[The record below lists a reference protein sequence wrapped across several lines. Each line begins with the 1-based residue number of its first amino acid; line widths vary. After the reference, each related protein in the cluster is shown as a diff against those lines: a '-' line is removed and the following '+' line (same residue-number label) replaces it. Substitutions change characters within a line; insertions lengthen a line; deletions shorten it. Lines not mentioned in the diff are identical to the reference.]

1 MTIFKTYWKIVKK
14 NIGIIM
20 MMLGVLL
27 TINQSGQENEFL
39 KQVELVI
46 KSYWPLILS
55 FIGIYMI
62 STPRKRR

>member
-1 MTIFKTYWKIVKK
+1 MYMNLRK

-27 TINQSGQENEFL
+27 TVNQSGQENEFL

>member
-1 MTIFKTYWKIVKK
+1 MTMNLRK

-27 TINQSGQENEFL
+27 TINQGQQNEFIQQL
-39 KQVELVI
+39 ETSIKAYWHLVI
-46 KSYWPLILS
+46 S

-62 STPRKRR
+62 STPRKRK

>member
-1 MTIFKTYWKIVKK
+1 MNLRK

-27 TINQSGQENEFL
+27 TINQGQQNEFM
-39 KQVELVI
+39 KQLESSI
-46 KSYWPLILS
+46 RAYWPLLIS

>member
-1 MTIFKTYWKIVKK
+1 MYMNLRK
-14 NIGIIM
+14 NIGI

>member
-1 MTIFKTYWKIVKK
+1 MNLRR

-27 TINQSGQENEFL
+27 TINQVDASNEFL
-39 KQVELVI
+39 INIRRTLEV
-46 KSYWPLILS
+46 YWPLILS

-62 STPRKRR
+62 SFPRKKNKR

>member
-1 MTIFKTYWKIVKK
+1 MNLRK

-27 TINQSGQENEFL
+27 TINQSGSQNEFI
-39 KQVELVI
+39 KQVESTLKI
-46 KSYWPLILS
+46 YWPLILS

-62 STPRKRR
+62 STPKRRRK

>member
-1 MTIFKTYWKIVKK
+1 MNMRK

-27 TINQSGQENEFL
+27 TISPNRQQNLLL
-39 KQVELVI
+39 KQLEEIVKI
-46 KSYWPLILS
+46 YWPLLLS

>member
-1 MTIFKTYWKIVKK
+1 MYMNLRK

-62 STPRKRR
+62 STPRKR

>member
-1 MTIFKTYWKIVKK
+1 MNMNLRK

-27 TINQSGQENEFL
+27 TINQSGQENQFL
-39 KQVELVI
+39 KQLELVI

>member
-1 MTIFKTYWKIVKK
+1 MYMNLRK
-14 NIGIIM
+14 NIGIII

>member
-1 MTIFKTYWKIVKK
+1 MYMNLRK

-62 STPRKRR
+62 STP

>member
-1 MTIFKTYWKIVKK
+1 MNLRK

-62 STPRKRR
+62 STPRKR

>member
-1 MTIFKTYWKIVKK
+1 MNLRK

-27 TINQSGQENEFL
+27 TINQGQQNEFM
-39 KQVELVI
+39 KQLETSI
-46 KSYWPLILS
+46 RAYWPLLIS

-62 STPRKRR
+62 STPRKRK